1 MSAGLL
7 HSRKI
12 GIQLYERLDD
22 TIDANQERGESVMK
36 IAKYEESQAHK
47 FENENVKGVTGRVVI
62 GKEDQAENF
71 CMRVFTVAPG
81 GFTPRHSH
89 EWEHEIF
96 VHSGVGKVYQNGEWR
111 EVTSGTVVFI
121 PGDEEHQF
129 MNGGGE
135 DFVFICLIPSG
146 VSEI

>member
-1 MSAGLL
+1 
-7 HSRKI
+7 
-12 GIQLYERLDD
+12 
-22 TIDANQERGESVMK
+22 MK
-36 IAKYEESQAHK
+36 IARYEECPSRK
-47 FENENVKGVTGRVVI
+47 FDTETAKGVTGRVVI

-96 VHSGVGKVYQNGEWR
+96 VHSGKGKIFQNGEWR
-111 EVTSGTVVFI
+111 AVESGTAIFI
-121 PGDEEHQF
+121 PGNEEHQL

-146 VSEI
+146 VAEL